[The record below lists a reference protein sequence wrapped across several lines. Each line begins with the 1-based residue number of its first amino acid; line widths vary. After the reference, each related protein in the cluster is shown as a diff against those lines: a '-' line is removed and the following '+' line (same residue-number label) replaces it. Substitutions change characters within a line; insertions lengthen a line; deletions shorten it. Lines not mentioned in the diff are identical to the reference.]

1 MPKKKTHEEF
11 VNDIAQINPNIE
23 ILGKYIKSSSKILCR
38 CKICNH
44 EWETQANNLRYQG
57 CPACG
62 ILKRSNKLRKS
73 IENFIKQANE
83 IYKNKYNYDKVDY
96 VNDKTPIIITCPIH
110 VDFKQIP
117 SNHLQG
123 KGCPECAKKQNG
135 ELFRDTTESFIKKAK
150 KVHGDKYDYS
160 KVNYTKSQEK
170 VIIICPEHGEF
181 EQRPNDHLRGKGC
194 PKCNQSKGE
203 RIIEQYL
210 VDNNIEYI
218 SQYSV
223 IIDSSINP
231 SGFAYVD
238 FYLPTLNTIIEYNGE
253 QHYIAKE
260 YFGGKLGLEHQLL
273 RDNYIRNYC
282 KENNI
287 KLVEIMYNKS
297 EDKIIEICK
306 TRIL

>member
-1 MPKKKTHEEF
+1 MAKRKTHEEF

-23 ILGKYIKSSSKILCR
+23 ILGKYIKSSLKILCR

-73 IENFIKQANE
+73 VENFIKQANE
-83 IYKNKYNYDKVDY
+83 IHNNKYIYDKVDY
-96 VNDKTPIIITCPIH
+96 VNDRTPIIITCPI
-110 VDFKQIP
+110 
-117 SNHLQG
+117 
-123 KGCPECAKKQNG
+123 
-135 ELFRDTTESFIKKAK
+135 
-150 KVHGDKYDYS
+150 
-160 KVNYTKSQEK
+160 
-170 VIIICPEHGEF
+170 HGEF
-181 EQRPNDHLRGKGC
+181 EQRPNDHLMGKGC
-194 PKCNQSKGE
+194 PKCHQSKGE
-203 RIIEQYL
+203 RTVEQYL
-210 VDNNIEYI
+210 IDDNIKYI
-218 SQYSV
+218 PQYA
-223 IIDSSINP
+223 ITIDSSINP

-260 YFGGKLGLEHQLL
+260 YFGGKIKFEHQLL

>member
-1 MPKKKTHEEF
+1 MAKRKTHEEF

-23 ILGKYIKSSSKILCR
+23 ILGKYIKSSLKILCR

-57 CPACG
+57 CP
-62 ILKRSNKLRKS
+62 
-73 IENFIKQANE
+73 
-83 IYKNKYNYDKVDY
+83 
-96 VNDKTPIIITCPIH
+96 
-110 VDFKQIP
+110 
-117 SNHLQG
+117 
-123 KGCPECAKKQNG
+123 
-135 ELFRDTTESFIKKAK
+135 
-150 KVHGDKYDYS
+150 
-160 KVNYTKSQEK
+160 
-170 VIIICPEHGEF
+170 
-181 EQRPNDHLRGKGC
+181 
-194 PKCNQSKGE
+194 KCHQSKGE
-203 RIIEQYL
+203 RTVEQYL
-210 VDNNIEYI
+210 IDNNIKYI
-218 SQYSV
+218 PQYA
-223 IIDSSINP
+223 ITIDSSINP

-260 YFGGKLGLEHQLL
+260 YFGGKIKFEHQLL

>member
-1 MPKKKTHEEF
+1 MPKRKTHEEF
-11 VNDIAQINPNIE
+11 VRDIKKINPNIE
-23 ILGKYIKSSSKILCR
+23 ILGKYIKSSLKILCR

-62 ILKRSNKLRKS
+62 ILRRSNILRKS
-73 IENFIKQANE
+73 VERFIEQSKIVHG
-83 IYKNKYNYDKVDY
+83 NKYNYDKVKY
-96 VNDKTPIIITCPIH
+96 INDRTPVTIICPKH
-110 VDFKQIP
+110 GDFTQIP
-117 SNHLQG
+117 SNHLNG
-123 KGCPECAKKQNG
+123 KGCPQCAKEYNSK
-135 ELFRDTTESFIKKAK
+135 LFSDTTESFIQKAIL
-150 KVHGDKYDYS
+150 VHGNKYDYS
-160 KVNYTKSQEK
+160 KVNYIRSQEK
-170 VIIICPEHGEF
+170 VCIICPEHGEF
-181 EQRPNDHLRGKGC
+181 EQRPNDHLMGKGC

-203 RIIEQYL
+203 RTVEQYL
-210 VDNNIEYI
+210 VDNNIEYVP
-218 SQYSV
+218 QYA
-223 IIDSSINP
+223 ITIDSSINP

-253 QHYIAKE
+253 QHYVAKE
-260 YFGGKLGLEHQLL
+260 YFGGKIKFEHQLL